1 MVKLEPGDYYTIHN
15 DRIYCKD
22 DIEAL
27 YGDND
32 TSSSANGVYIISIV
46 LTCITYIQI
55 CALYSCHI
63 KQYKSPRGVAF
74 NWYKFL
80 VANVLCSG

>member
-46 LTCITYIQI
+46 IDMHHQHSACAPVYSPYQTIQI
-55 CALYSCHI
+55 
-63 KQYKSPRGVAF
+63 P
-74 NWYKFL
+74 
-80 VANVLCSG
+80 